1 MSLIAGTV
9 LLSGCDSALLDPKGQ
24 IGLEQRSLIL
34 TAFGLMMIVV
44 IPAVLM
50 AVGFA
55 WKYRASNKDAKYSPN
70 WSHSNKVEAVVWT
83 VPILIILFLAVLTW
97 KTTHALEPSKP
108 LAHDEKPITIE
119 FLQAIYYAGIDIQY
133 MLTGYPSKHTY
144 DDELEKLETMSKL
157 AKSL

>member
-1 MSLIAGTV
+1 MRLGKYNKSLGWLSLFAGTV

-34 TAFGLMMIVV
+34 TAFGLMLIVV
-44 IPAVLM
+44 IPAILM

-97 KTTHALEPSKP
+97 KTTHALEQANHWFTMRNLLP
-108 LAHDEKPITIE
+108 LKWSPWT
-119 FLQAIYYAGIDIQY
+119 GNGSSSIQSRV
-133 MLTGYPSKHTY
+133 LLP
-144 DDELEKLETMSKL
+144 
-157 AKSL
+157 